1 MKLMLEQRNVV
12 RAILNRPG
20 DSFVALASVAG
31 LDPET
36 AFREA
41 DLRGVDF
48 GIDDLSGFDFT
59 GADLRGANFA
69 RARGKDC
76 AVFVDVLLDRY
87 TTGLVLREQIAM
99 PVDTRD
105 NGAEEDDQQTN
116 GLEIVSKSTH
126 FDHESR
132 GRLLLTCPLFDGLP
146 HAAVDDILVQST
158 ERLMRRGQTLFQ
170 KEDEG
175 SYMVAVLS
183 GRIRISATSPEGA
196 RSYPQYDRCRGSV
209 R

>member
-1 MKLMLEQRNVV
+1 MFGLGRGPASNLGTDNVEEEGWTMKLMLEQRNVV

-76 AVFVDVLLDRY
+76 AV
-87 TTGLVLREQIAM
+87 
-99 PVDTRD
+99 
-105 NGAEEDDQQTN
+105 
-116 GLEIVSKSTH
+116 
-126 FDHESR
+126 
-132 GRLLLTCPLFDGLP
+132 
-146 HAAVDDILVQST
+146 
-158 ERLMRRGQTLFQ
+158 
-170 KEDEG
+170 
-175 SYMVAVLS
+175 
-183 GRIRISATSPEGA
+183 
-196 RSYPQYDRCRGSV
+196 
-209 R
+209 